1 MESNQFK
8 IEAPFNVH
16 LFACNFNDWF
26 HLFRS
31 LFVPVLV
38 CFVHPFTNRLRANKR
53 ANKQL
58 CNCIRW
64 RSASEWEREFNW
76 RCFCDCIDL
85 IVGRLFCPV
94 LILIHSKTKLK
105 LQLTEHSTEWNLS
118 GPLQKDIHSFNRWT
132 DDERKNNHPFSFIL
146 TWIYPLH
153 RWCNG
158 FWSPI
163 KFKWNIR

>member
-1 MESNQFK
+1 MKKCECERIQ
-8 IEAPFNVH
+8 
-16 LFACNFNDWF
+16 L
-26 HLFRS
+26 
-31 LFVPVLV
+31 
-38 CFVHPFTNRLRANKR
+38 KR
-53 ANKQL
+53 
-58 CNCIRW
+58 
-64 RSASEWEREFNW
+64 
-76 RCFCDCIDL
+76 FCDCIDL

-163 KFKWNIR
+163 KFKWNISFGKRFASQKMGEQRTERKSRRLTIYWHGKDISRGFQWQKFLKDKKIKNAFF